1 MSFPTAQAR
10 RHYFNS
16 GGEIRLSASVDYTG
30 SQAKTVDWQTIL
42 NAMGSTSFKAEST
55 LNNASVGTGTNIGNY
70 DLTSA
75 YQRVYSR
82 DGGAVYA
89 NNEYRIF
96 AKEHA
101 TGNSTS
107 AIQFK
112 VEFVDGSPNDPS
124 YGVDEVVYGGFNSV
138 IETATPNSQISING
152 TTHNAVIINSI
163 PQGATIRP
171 LS

>member
-1 MSFPTAQAR
+1 M
-10 RHYFNS
+10 
-16 GGEIRLSASVDYTG
+16 
-30 SQAKTVDWQTIL
+30 IL
-42 NAMGSTSFKAEST
+42 PA
-55 LNNASVGTGTNIGNY
+55 L
-70 DLTSA
+70 

-112 VEFVDGSPNDPS
+112 VEFVDGSPNDPTW
-124 YGVDEVVYGGFNSV
+124 GTDEAVNGTFNSI
-138 IETATPNSQISING
+138 IETATPDSQV
-152 TTHNAVIINSI
+152 TINSTAHDAVVVKLD
-163 PQGATIRP
+163 PTATIIST